1 MSFFEEGDEPRTSTG
16 TRQRRP
22 ARGEAGAD
30 QQQLMARRAVA
41 GGVGLVVLILLIVGV
56 NGCLQSQRESGL
68 RDYNQEV
75 ASIISAS
82 DEQVGAPLFEALQ
95 GGSSPLD
102 RQQQVNQLRVAA
114 EDQARRAGDFDV
126 PGGMAPAQQSLLTV
140 LDLRAGGV
148 AEVARLLPGAL
159 RGGGSE
165 DAVQSLAGQMQALL
179 ASDVIY
185 DARTVPFIGETLEE
199 EDLDGQEIADSAFM
213 PDLAWLDPATVAQ
226 RIGSQAGGEGGGP
239 QGEPAPGTHG
249 HGLTSV
255 SIGDTTLQPGG
266 AVNRVPA
273 GSNIAFTVVLQNQGE
288 NDEADFPVRVTLE
301 GAGGRPLTVEA
312 RVDQTQAGQEATVS
326 VPLEQAPPVGEPLT
340 ATVTVEP
347 VPGEEM
353 TENNQQE
360 YTVLFTQ

>member
-1 MSFFEEGDEPRTSTG
+1 
-16 TRQRRP
+16 
-22 ARGEAGAD
+22 
-30 QQQLMARRAVA
+30 V
-41 GGVGLVVLILLIVGV
+41 
-56 NGCLQSQRESGL
+56 
-68 RDYNQEV
+68 
-75 ASIISAS
+75 
-82 DEQVGAPLFEALQ
+82 
-95 GGSSPLD
+95 
-102 RQQQVNQLRVAA
+102 
-114 EDQARRAGDFDV
+114 QA
-126 PGGMAPAQQSLLTV
+126 
-140 LDLRAGGV
+140 
-148 AEVARLLPGAL
+148 
-159 RGGGSE
+159 
-165 DAVQSLAGQMQALL
+165 LAGQMQALL

-185 DARTVPFIGETLEE
+185 DARTVPFIGERLAE
-199 EDLDGQEIADSAFM
+199 EDLDGLDIADSVFM

-226 RIGSQAGGEGGGP
+226 RIGSQGGGEGGGP

-273 GSNIAFTVVLQNQGE
+273 GPTIAFTVVFQNQGE
-288 NDEADFPVRVTLE
+288 NDEADFPVRIQLE
-301 GAGGRPLTVEA
+301 GAGGQPLTVED

-326 VPLEQAPPVGEPLT
+326 VPLGRVPPVGEPLT

>member
-16 TRQRRP
+16 PRQRRP
-22 ARGEAGAD
+22 GGGEAGAD

-82 DEQVGAPLFEALQ
+82 DEQVGAPLFESLQ
-95 GGSSPLD
+95 GGSSPLE

-114 EDQARRAGDFDV
+114 EDQARRAGAFDV
-126 PGGMAPAQQSLLTV
+126 PGGMKPAQQSLLTV

-165 DAVQSLAGQMQALL
+165 DAVQALAGQMQALL

-185 DARTVPFIGETLEE
+185 DARTAPFIGETLEE

-226 RIGSQAGGEGGGP
+226 RIGSQGGGEGGGQ

-255 SIGDTTLQPGG
+255 AIGDTTLQPGG

-273 GSNIAFTVVLQNQGE
+273 GSTIAFTVVFQNQGE
-288 NDEADFPVRVTLE
+288 NDEADFPVRVALE
-301 GAGGRPLTVEA
+301 GAGGRPLTVER
-312 RVDQTQAGQEATVS
+312 RVDQTQGGQEATMS
-326 VPLEQAPPVGEPLT
+326 LPLEQAPPVGEPLT
-340 ATVTVEP
+340 ATVTVAP

-353 TENNQQE
+353 TENNEQE

>member
-1 MSFFEEGDEPRTSTG
+1 MSFFDEGDEPRTSTG
-16 TRQRRP
+16 PRQRPP
-22 ARGEAGAD
+22 AGHQAGAG
-30 QQQLMARRAVA
+30 QQQLMVRRAVA
-41 GGVGLVVLILLIVGV
+41 GGVGLVVLILLVVGV
-56 NGCLQSQRESGL
+56 NGCLQAQRESAL

-95 GGSSPLD
+95 GGTSPLE

-114 EDQARRAGDFDV
+114 EDQARRASELDPPD
-126 PGGMAPAQQSLLTV
+126 GMAPAHQSLLTV
-140 LDLRAGGV
+140 LDLRAGAV
-148 AEVARLLPGAL
+148 AETARLLPAAL

-165 DAVQSLAGQMQALL
+165 EAVQAVAGQMQALL

-185 DARTVPFIGETLEE
+185 DARTVPFITETFEE
-199 EDLDGQEIADSAFM
+199 EELEGQEIADSAFM

-226 RIGSQAGGEGGGP
+226 RIGSQGGGGGAP
-239 QGEPAPGTHG
+239 GEPAPGTHG
-249 HGLTSV
+249 HGLSSV
-255 SIGDTTLQPGG
+255 AIGDTTLQPGG

-273 GSNIAFTVVLQNQGE
+273 GPTPAFTVTFQNQGE
-288 NDEADFPVRVTLE
+288 NNEADFPVRVQLE
-301 GAGGRPLTVEA
+301 GAGGQPLTVEK
-312 RVDQTQAGQEATVS
+312 RVDQTQAGQEATTT
-326 VPLEQAPPVGEPLT
+326 LQLDRTPPVGEPLT